1 MGEGSCAASE
11 VTFAA
16 AHRYAV
22 LFGFHIPAC
31 VPPVRII
38 VNATTLQLWGWNR
51 VTCQGDWWRTTAIK
65 EWKGT
70 LLSYLPL
77 HIVNGS
83 TLGIAVG
90 AVVVIKHI
98 LDRTINIVFH
108 LGDSKE
114 SIPKHTGMML
124 WEIRTYNCK
133 SHALLTDVLA
143 LLVWRYLSR
152 AQAHYQT
159 RPSEKQTRSDKCVCL
174 SHLCSVNVPDNHHCH
189 FCHKHQHEDDD
200 KLWIAF
206 QDTK

>member
-1 MGEGSCAASE
+1 MGEGSRAASE

-38 VNATTLQLWGWNR
+38 VNATTLQLWEWNR
-51 VTCQGDWWRTTAIK
+51 AKCQGDWWRTTAIK
-65 EWKGT
+65 EWMGT

-108 LGDSKE
+108 LGDGKE
-114 SIPKHTGMML
+114 NILQHDLHLRMML

-133 SHALLTDVLA
+133 SQALPTDVLA
-143 LLVWRYLSR
+143 LLVWRLLSR

-159 RPSEKQTRSDKCVCL
+159 RPSEKQTCTDKCVCL
-174 SHLCSVNVPDNHHCH
+174 SPLLCKC
-189 FCHKHQHEDDD
+189 
-200 KLWIAF
+200 
-206 QDTK
+206 TR